1 MKEDRILLSH
11 GSGGKLSYNLT
22 KDLFLSNFNNS
33 YLEKLD
39 DGALLNIEGLKLAY
53 TTDSY
58 TVDPLFFKGG
68 NIGELAVYGTVN
80 DLAMCGATPLYL
92 SCSFIIEEGFSLSLL
107 EKIVLSMSE
116 ASVIARVDIVTG
128 DTKVVNRGA
137 ADKIFINTSGL
148 GIVKE
153 GVNISGSNAKV
164 GDVVILNG
172 PIGSHGIA
180 VLSEREGLKFGT
192 DIKSD
197 TAPLSSLVVDMLE
210 VSKDIHVLRDP
221 TRGGLSTSLNEIAL
235 SSKVD
240 VEINEGDI
248 PIQEE
253 VRAACEILGYDPLY
267 LANEGKLVAFVPSEI
282 APNILKKMRK
292 NRYGKESK
300 IIGRVVK
307 ESEGKVCRVVKESE
321 GKVCLNT
328 TIGGKRIVDMLTGEQ
343 LPRIC

>member
-11 GSGGKLSYNLT
+11 GSGGKLSFNLI
-22 KDLFLSNFNNS
+22 KKLFLSNFSNP
-33 YLEKLD
+33 YLKRLD
-39 DGALLNIEGLKLAY
+39 DGAVLNIEGLKLAY

-107 EKIVLSMSE
+107 EKIVLSMRA
-116 ASVIARVDIVTG
+116 ASAIAKVDIVTG
-128 DTKVVNRGA
+128 DTKVVNKGA
-137 ADKIFINTSGL
+137 ADKIFINTSGV
-148 GIVKE
+148 GIVEE

-164 GDVVILNG
+164 GDVVMING

-180 VLSEREGLKFGT
+180 VLSEREGLKFET
-192 DIKSD
+192 EIKSD
-197 TAPLSSLVVDMLE
+197 TAPLSSLVADMLE

-221 TRGGLSTSLNEIAL
+221 TRGGLATSLNEIAL

-240 VEINEGDI
+240 IEISEGDI

-267 LANEGKLVAFVPSEI
+267 LANEGKLVAFIPSEV
-282 APNILKKMRK
+282 APDMLKKTRENK
-292 NRYGKESK
+292 YGKESK
-300 IIGRVVK
+300 IIGRVIK
-307 ESEGKVCRVVKESE
+307 KSEGKVYI
-321 GKVCLNT
+321 NT
-328 TIGGKRIVDMLTGEQ
+328 GIGGKRIVDMLTGEQ

>member
-1 MKEDRILLSH
+1 MKEDKILLSH
-11 GSGGKLSYNLT
+11 GSGGKLSFNLI
-22 KDLFLSNFNNS
+22 KKLFLSNFNNP
-33 YLEKLD
+33 YLKRLD
-39 DGALLNIEGLKLAY
+39 DGAVLNIEGLKLAY

-107 EKIVLSMSE
+107 EKIVLSMRE
-116 ASVIARVDIVTG
+116 ASVVARVDIVTG

-137 ADKIFINTSGL
+137 ADKIFINTSGV

-164 GDVVILNG
+164 GDVVMING

-180 VLSEREGLKFGT
+180 VLSEREGLKFET
-192 DIKSD
+192 EIKSD
-197 TAPLSSLVVDMLE
+197 TAPLSSLVADMLE

-221 TRGGLSTSLNEIAL
+221 TRGGLSTTLNEIAL

-267 LANEGKLVAFVPSEI
+267 LANEGKLVAFIPSEI
-282 APNILKKMRK
+282 APDILKKMK
-292 NRYGKESK
+292 ENKYGKESK

-307 ESEGKVCRVVKESE
+307 KSEGKVY
-321 GKVCLNT
+321 LNT

>member
-11 GSGGKLSYNLT
+11 GSGGKLSFNLI
-22 KDLFLSNFNNS
+22 KKLFLSNFNNP
-33 YLEKLD
+33 YLKRLD
-39 DGALLNIEGLKLAY
+39 DGAVLNIEGLKLAY

-107 EKIVLSMSE
+107 EKIVLSMRE
-116 ASVIARVDIVTG
+116 ASVIARIDIVTG

-164 GDVVILNG
+164 GDVVIING

-180 VLSEREGLKFGT
+180 VLSEREGLKFET

-197 TAPLSSLVVDMLE
+197 TAPLSSLVADMLKA
-210 VSKDIHVLRDP
+210 SKDIHVLRDP
-221 TRGGLSTSLNEIAL
+221 TRGGLSTTLNEIAL
-235 SSKVD
+235 SSRLD
-240 VEINEGDI
+240 IEINESDI
-248 PIQEE
+248 SIQEE

-267 LANEGKLVAFVPSEI
+267 LANEGKLVAFIPSEI
-282 APNILKKMRK
+282 APDMLKKMK
-292 NRYGKESK
+292 ENKYGKESK

-307 ESEGKVCRVVKESE
+307 KSEGKVY
-321 GKVCLNT
+321 LNT

>member
-11 GSGGKLSYNLT
+11 GSGGKLSFNLI
-22 KDLFLSNFNNS
+22 KKLFLSNFNNP
-33 YLEKLD
+33 YLERLD
-39 DGALLNIEGLKLAY
+39 DGAVLNIEGLKLAY

-107 EKIVLSMSE
+107 EKIVLNMRK

-164 GDVVILNG
+164 GDVVIING

-180 VLSEREGLKFGT
+180 VLSEREGLKFET

-267 LANEGKLVAFVPSEI
+267 LANEGKLVAFIPSEI

-307 ESEGKVCRVVKESE
+307 ESEGKVY
-321 GKVCLNT
+321 LNT

>member
-11 GSGGKLSYNLT
+11 GSGGKLSFNLI
-22 KDLFLSNFNNS
+22 KKLFLSNFNNP
-33 YLEKLD
+33 YLKRLD
-39 DGALLNIEGLKLAY
+39 DGAVLNIEGLKLAY

-107 EKIVLSMSE
+107 EKIVLSMRA
-116 ASVIARVDIVTG
+116 ASVTAKVDIVTG
-128 DTKVVNRGA
+128 DTKVVNKGA
-137 ADKIFINTSGL
+137 ADKIFINTSGV

-164 GDVVILNG
+164 GDVVMING

-180 VLSEREGLKFGT
+180 VLSEREGLKFET
-192 DIKSD
+192 EIKSD
-197 TAPLSSLVVDMLE
+197 TAPLSSLVADMLE

-240 VEINEGDI
+240 VEINESDI

-267 LANEGKLVAFVPSEI
+267 LANEGKLVAFIPSEI
-282 APNILKKMRK
+282 APNMLKKMKK
-292 NRYGKESK
+292 NKYGKESK

-307 ESEGKVCRVVKESE
+307 KSEGKVY
-321 GKVCLNT
+321 LNT

>member
-1 MKEDRILLSH
+1 MKEDRVLLSH
-11 GSGGKLSYNLT
+11 GSGGKLSFNLI
-22 KDLFLSNFNNS
+22 KKLFLSNFNNP
-33 YLEKLD
+33 YLERLD
-39 DGALLNIEGLKLAY
+39 DGAVLNIEGLKLAY

-107 EKIVLSMSE
+107 EKIVLSMRE
-116 ASVIARVDIVTG
+116 ASVVARVDIVTG

-137 ADKIFINTSGL
+137 ADKIFINTSGV
-148 GIVKE
+148 GMVKE

-164 GDVVILNG
+164 GDVVMING
-172 PIGSHGIA
+172 PIGSHEIA
-180 VLSEREGLKFGT
+180 VLSEREGFKFET

-197 TAPLSSLVVDMLE
+197 TAPLSSLVADMLR
-210 VSKDIHVLRDP
+210 VNKDIHTLRDP
-221 TRGGLSTSLNEIAL
+221 TRGGLSTTLNEIAL
-235 SSKVD
+235 SSNVD
-240 VEINEGDI
+240 IEINEDDI

-267 LANEGKLVAFVPSEI
+267 LANEGKLVAFIPWEI
-282 APNILKKMRK
+282 ASDMLKKMKK
-292 NRYGKESK
+292 NKYGKESK

-307 ESEGKVCRVVKESE
+307 KSEGKVY
-321 GKVCLNT
+321 LNT

>member
-11 GSGGKLSYNLT
+11 GSGGKLSFNLI
-22 KDLFLSNFNNS
+22 KKLFLSNFNNP
-33 YLEKLD
+33 YLERLD
-39 DGALLNIEGLKLAY
+39 DGAVLNIKGLKLAY

-107 EKIVLSMSE
+107 EKIVLNMRK

-148 GIVKE
+148 GIVEE
-153 GVNISGSNAKV
+153 GVNVSGSNAKV

-192 DIKSD
+192 YIKSD

-267 LANEGKLVAFVPSEI
+267 LANEGKLVAFIPSEI

-307 ESEGKVCRVVKESE
+307 ESEGKVY
-321 GKVCLNT
+321 LNT

>member
-1 MKEDRILLSH
+1 MKEDKILLSH
-11 GSGGKLSYNLT
+11 GSGGKLSFNLI
-22 KDLFLSNFNNS
+22 KKLFLPNFNNP
-33 YLEKLD
+33 YLERLD
-39 DGALLNIEGLKLAY
+39 DGAVLNIEGLKLAY
-53 TTDSY
+53 TADSY

-80 DLAMCGATPLYL
+80 DLAMCGATPRYL

-107 EKIVLSMSE
+107 EKIVLSMRK
-116 ASVIARVDIVTG
+116 ASSVARVESATG
-128 DTKVVNRGA
+128 DTKGVNGGA
-137 ADKIFINTSGL
+137 ADKIFINTSGV

-164 GDVVILNG
+164 GDVVMING

-180 VLSEREGLKFGT
+180 VLSEREGLKFET
-192 DIKSD
+192 EIKSD
-197 TAPLSSLVVDMLE
+197 TAPLSSLVANMLE
-210 VSKDIHVLRDP
+210 FSKDIHVLRDP
-221 TRGGLSTSLNEIAL
+221 TRGGLSTTLNEIAL

-240 VEINEGDI
+240 IEINEGDI

-267 LANEGKLVAFVPSEI
+267 LANEGKLVAFIPSEI
-282 APNILKKMRK
+282 APDMLKKMK
-292 NRYGKESK
+292 ENKYGKESK
-300 IIGRVVK
+300 IIGRGVK
-307 ESEGKVCRVVKESE
+307 KSEGKVY
-321 GKVCLNT
+321 LNT

>member
-1 MKEDRILLSH
+1 MRK
-11 GSGGKLSYNLT
+11 
-22 KDLFLSNFNNS
+22 
-33 YLEKLD
+33 
-39 DGALLNIEGLKLAY
+39 
-53 TTDSY
+53 
-58 TVDPLFFKGG
+58 
-68 NIGELAVYGTVN
+68 
-80 DLAMCGATPLYL
+80 
-92 SCSFIIEEGFSLSLL
+92 
-107 EKIVLSMSE
+107 

-137 ADKIFINTSGL
+137 ADKIFINTSGI
-148 GIVKE
+148 GIVEE
-153 GVNISGSNAKV
+153 GVNVSGSNAKV

-267 LANEGKLVAFVPSEI
+267 LANEGKLVAFIPSEI

-307 ESEGKVCRVVKESE
+307 ESEGKVY
-321 GKVCLNT
+321 LNT

>member
-1 MKEDRILLSH
+1 MNEDRILLSH
-11 GSGGKLSYNLT
+11 GSGGKLSFDLI
-22 KDLFLSNFNNS
+22 KKLFLSNFNNP

-39 DGALLNIEGLKLAY
+39 DGAVLNIEGLKLAY

-68 NIGELAVYGTVN
+68 DIGKLAVYGTVN
-80 DLAMCGATPLYL
+80 DLAICGATPLYL

-107 EKIVLSMSE
+107 EKIVLSMRT
-116 ASVIARVDIVTG
+116 ASAIAKVDIVTG
-128 DTKVVNRGA
+128 DTKVVNKGA
-137 ADKIFINTSGL
+137 ADKIFINTSGV
-148 GIVKE
+148 GIVEE

-164 GDVVILNG
+164 GDVVMING

-180 VLSEREGLKFGT
+180 VLSEREGLKFEADT
-192 DIKSD
+192 KSD
-197 TAPLSSLVVDMLE
+197 TAPLSSLVADMLE

-221 TRGGLSTSLNEIAL
+221 TRGGLSTTLNEIAL

-240 VEINEGDI
+240 VEISEGDI

-267 LANEGKLVAFVPSEI
+267 LANEGKLVAFIPSEI
-282 APNILKKMRK
+282 APDILKKMK
-292 NRYGKESK
+292 ENKYGKESK

-307 ESEGKVCRVVKESE
+307 KSEGKVY
-321 GKVCLNT
+321 LDT
-328 TIGGKRIVDMLTGEQ
+328 IIGGKRIVDMLTGEQ

>member
-1 MKEDRILLSH
+1 MKEDKILLSH
-11 GSGGKLSYNLT
+11 GSGGKLSFNLI
-22 KDLFLSNFNNS
+22 KKLFLSNFNNP
-33 YLEKLD
+33 YLERLD
-39 DGALLNIEGLKLAY
+39 DGAVLNIEGLKLAY

-107 EKIVLSMSE
+107 EKIVLSMRE
-116 ASVIARVDIVTG
+116 ASVVARVDIVTG

-137 ADKIFINTSGL
+137 ADKIFINTSGV
-148 GIVKE
+148 GIVE
-153 GVNISGSNAKV
+153 DGVNISGSNAKV
-164 GDVVILNG
+164 GDVVIING

-180 VLSEREGLKFGT
+180 VLSEREGLKFET
-192 DIKSD
+192 EIKSD
-197 TAPLSSLVVDMLE
+197 TAPLSSLVADMLE
-210 VSKDIHVLRDP
+210 ISKDIHVLRDP
-221 TRGGLSTSLNEIAL
+221 TRGGLSTTLNEIAL

-240 VEINEGDI
+240 VEMNEGDI

-267 LANEGKLVAFVPSEI
+267 LANEGKVVAFVPSEV
-282 APNILKKMRK
+282 APEVFKKMRK
-292 NRYGKESK
+292 NKYGEESK
-300 IIGRVVK
+300 IIGKVVRK
-307 ESEGKVCRVVKESE
+307 SEGKVF
-321 GKVCLNT
+321 LNT

-343 LPRIC
+343 LPRMC

>member
-1 MKEDRILLSH
+1 MKEDKILLSH
-11 GSGGKLSYNLT
+11 GSGGKLSFNLI
-22 KDLFLSNFNNS
+22 KKLVLPNFNNP
-33 YLEKLD
+33 YLKRLD
-39 DGALLNIEGLKLAY
+39 DGAILDIEGLKLAY

-92 SCSFIIEEGFSLSLL
+92 SCSFIIEEGFSLNLL
-107 EKIVLSMSE
+107 EKIVLSMKA
-116 ASVIARVDIVTG
+116 ASAIAKVDIVTG
-128 DTKVVNRGA
+128 DTKVVNKGA
-137 ADKIFINTSGL
+137 ADKIFINTSGV

-164 GDVVILNG
+164 GDVVMING

-180 VLSEREGLKFGT
+180 VLSEREGLKFET
-192 DIKSD
+192 EIKSD
-197 TAPLSSLVVDMLE
+197 TAPLSSLVADVLE

-221 TRGGLSTSLNEIAL
+221 TRGGLATTLNEIAL

-240 VEINEGDI
+240 VEINEGNI

-267 LANEGKLVAFVPSEI
+267 LANEGKVVAFVPSEV
-282 APNILKKMRK
+282 ATEVFKKMRK
-292 NRYGKESK
+292 NKYGKESK
-300 IIGRVVK
+300 IIGRVVRK
-307 ESEGKVCRVVKESE
+307 SEGKVY
-321 GKVCLNT
+321 LNT
-328 TIGGKRIVDMLTGEQ
+328 IIGGKRIIDMLTGEQ

>member
-1 MKEDRILLSH
+1 MKEDKILLNH
-11 GSGGKLSYNLT
+11 GSGGKLSFNLI
-22 KDLFLSNFNNS
+22 KKLFLPNFNNP
-33 YLEKLD
+33 YLKRLD
-39 DGALLNIEGLKLAY
+39 DGAVLNIEGLKLAY

-107 EKIVLSMSE
+107 EKIVLSMRA
-116 ASVIARVDIVTG
+116 ASAIAKVDIVTG
-128 DTKVVNRGA
+128 DTKVVNKGA
-137 ADKIFINTSGL
+137 VDKIFINTSGV
-148 GIVKE
+148 GMVKK

-164 GDVVILNG
+164 GDVVMING

-180 VLSEREGLKFGT
+180 VLSEREGLKFET
-192 DIKSD
+192 EIKSD
-197 TAPLSSLVVDMLE
+197 TTPLSSLVADMLE

-221 TRGGLSTSLNEIAL
+221 TRGGLSTTLNEIAL

-282 APNILKKMRK
+282 APEVFKKMRK
-292 NRYGKESK
+292 SKYGKESK
-300 IIGRVVK
+300 IIGRVARK
-307 ESEGKVCRVVKESE
+307 SEGKVY
-321 GKVCLNT
+321 LNT
-328 TIGGKRIVDMLTGEQ
+328 GIGGKRIVDMLTGEQ

>member
-11 GSGGKLSYNLT
+11 GSGGKLSFNLI
-22 KDLFLSNFNNS
+22 KKLFLSNFNNP
-33 YLEKLD
+33 YLKRLD
-39 DGALLNIEGLKLAY
+39 DGAVLNIKGLKLAY

-107 EKIVLSMSE
+107 EKIVLSMRE

-137 ADKIFINTSGL
+137 ADKIFINTSGV
-148 GIVKE
+148 GMVKE
-153 GVNISGSNAKV
+153 GVNISGNNAKV
-164 GDVVILNG
+164 EDVVMING
-172 PIGSHGIA
+172 PIGSHEIA
-180 VLSEREGLKFGT
+180 VLSEREGLKFET

-197 TAPLSSLVVDMLE
+197 TAPLSSLVADMLK

-221 TRGGLSTSLNEIAL
+221 TRGGLSTTLNEISL

-267 LANEGKLVAFVPSEI
+267 LANEGKLVAFIPSEI
-282 APNILKKMRK
+282 ALDMLKKMK
-292 NRYGKESK
+292 ENKYGKESK

-307 ESEGKVCRVVKESE
+307 KSEGKVY
-321 GKVCLNT
+321 LNT

>member
-1 MKEDRILLSH
+1 MKEDKILLSH
-11 GSGGKLSYNLT
+11 GSGGKLSFNLI
-22 KDLFLSNFNNS
+22 KKLFLSNFNNP
-33 YLEKLD
+33 YLKRLD
-39 DGALLNIEGLKLAY
+39 DGAVLNIEGLKLAY

-107 EKIVLSMSE
+107 EKIVLSMRA
-116 ASVIARVDIVTG
+116 ASAIAKVDIVTG
-128 DTKVVNRGA
+128 DTKVVNKGA
-137 ADKIFINTSGL
+137 ADKIFINTSGV

-164 GDVVILNG
+164 GDVVIING
-172 PIGSHGIA
+172 SIGSHGIA
-180 VLSEREGLKFGT
+180 VLSEREGLKFET
-192 DIKSD
+192 EIKSD
-197 TAPLSSLVVDMLE
+197 TAPLSSLVKDMLE
-210 VSKDIHVLRDP
+210 VSKDIHALRDP

-240 VEINEGDI
+240 IEINESDI

-267 LANEGKLVAFVPSEI
+267 LANEGKVVAFVPSEI
-282 APNILKKMRK
+282 APEVFKKMK
-292 NRYGKESK
+292 ENKYGKESK

-307 ESEGKVCRVVKESE
+307 KSEGKVY
-321 GKVCLNT
+321 LNT

>member
-1 MKEDRILLSH
+1 MKEDKILLSH
-11 GSGGKLSYNLT
+11 GSGGKLSFDLI
-22 KDLFLSNFNNS
+22 KKLFLPNFNNL
-33 YLEKLD
+33 YLERLD
-39 DGALLNIEGLKLAY
+39 DGAVLNIEGLKLAY

-107 EKIVLSMSE
+107 KKIILGMRE

-128 DTKVVNRGA
+128 DTKVVNKGA

-164 GDVVILNG
+164 GDIVMING

-180 VLSEREGLKFGT
+180 VLSERESLKFET

-197 TAPLSSLVVDMLE
+197 TSPLSSLVADILE
-210 VSKDIHVLRDP
+210 VSKDIHTLRDP
-221 TRGGLSTSLNEIAL
+221 TRGGLATTLNEIAL

-240 VEINEGDI
+240 IEINEGDI

-267 LANEGKLVAFVPSEI
+267 LANEGKVVVFVPSEI
-282 APNILKKMRK
+282 ATEVFKKMRK
-292 NRYGKESK
+292 NKYGKESK
-300 IIGRVVK
+300 IIGRVVRK
-307 ESEGKVCRVVKESE
+307 SQGKVY
-321 GKVCLNT
+321 LNT
-328 TIGGKRIVDMLTGEQ
+328 IIGGKRIVDMLTGEQ

>member
-1 MKEDRILLSH
+1 MKEDKILLNH
-11 GSGGKLSYNLT
+11 GSGGKLSFNLI
-22 KDLFLSNFNNS
+22 KKLFLPNFNNP
-33 YLEKLD
+33 YLERLD
-39 DGALLNIEGLKLAY
+39 DGAVLNIEGLKLAY

-107 EKIVLSMSE
+107 EKIVLSMRE
-116 ASVIARVDIVTG
+116 ASVVARVDIVTG

-137 ADKIFINTSGL
+137 ADKIFINTSGV
-148 GIVKE
+148 GMVKK

-164 GDVVILNG
+164 GDVIMING

-180 VLSEREGLKFGT
+180 VLSEREGLKFET

-197 TAPLSSLVVDMLE
+197 TAPLSSLVSDMLE
-210 VSKDIHVLRDP
+210 VNKDIHVLRDP
-221 TRGGLSTSLNEIAL
+221 TRGGLSTTLNEIAL
-235 SSKVD
+235 FSKVD
-240 VEINEGDI
+240 IEINEGDI

-267 LANEGKLVAFVPSEI
+267 LANEGKLVAFIPSEI
-282 APNILKKMRK
+282 APDMLKKMK
-292 NRYGKESK
+292 ENKYGKESR

-307 ESEGKVCRVVKESE
+307 KSEGKVY
-321 GKVCLNT
+321 LNT
-328 TIGGKRIVDMLTGEQ
+328 GIGGKRIVDMLTGEQ

>member
-11 GSGGKLSYNLT
+11 GSGGKLSFNLI
-22 KDLFLSNFNNS
+22 KKLFLSNFNNP
-33 YLEKLD
+33 YLKRLD
-39 DGALLNIEGLKLAY
+39 DGAVLNIEGLKLAY

-80 DLAMCGATPLYL
+80 DLAMCGSTPLYL

-107 EKIVLSMSE
+107 EKIVLSMRA
-116 ASVIARVDIVTG
+116 ASVTAKVDIVTG
-128 DTKVVNRGA
+128 DTKVVNKGA
-137 ADKIFINTSGL
+137 ADKIFINTSGV
-148 GIVKE
+148 GIVEE

-164 GDVVILNG
+164 GDVVMING

-180 VLSEREGLKFGT
+180 VLSEREGLKFET
-192 DIKSD
+192 EIKSD
-197 TAPLSSLVVDMLE
+197 TAPLSSLVADMLE

-240 VEINEGDI
+240 IEISEGDI
-248 PIQEE
+248 PIREE

-267 LANEGKLVAFVPSEI
+267 LANEGKLVAFIPSEI
-282 APNILKKMRK
+282 APDMLKKMKK
-292 NRYGKESK
+292 NKYGKESK

-307 ESEGKVCRVVKESE
+307 KSEGRVY
-321 GKVCLNT
+321 LNT

>member
-1 MKEDRILLSH
+1 MEEKKILLSH

-307 ESEGKVCRVVKESE
+307 ESEGKVY
-321 GKVCLNT
+321 LNT
-328 TIGGKRIVDMLTGEQ
+328 TIGGKRIIDMLTGEQ

>member
-1 MKEDRILLSH
+1 MKEDKILLSH
-11 GSGGKLSYNLT
+11 GSGGKLSFNLI
-22 KDLFLSNFNNS
+22 KKLFLSNFNNP
-33 YLEKLD
+33 YLKRLD
-39 DGALLNIEGLKLAY
+39 DGAVLNIEGLKLAY

-80 DLAMCGATPLYL
+80 DLSMCGATPLYL

-107 EKIVLSMSE
+107 EKIVLSMKE
-116 ASVIARVDIVTG
+116 ASVVARVDIVTG

-137 ADKIFINTSGL
+137 ADKIFVNTSGV

-164 GDVVILNG
+164 GDVVMING

-180 VLSEREGLKFGT
+180 VLSEREGLKFET
-192 DIKSD
+192 EIKSD
-197 TAPLSSLVVDMLE
+197 TAPLSSLVADMLE

-221 TRGGLSTSLNEIAL
+221 TRGGLSTTLNEIAL

-240 VEINEGDI
+240 IEINEGDI

-267 LANEGKLVAFVPSEI
+267 LANEGKLVAFIPSEI
-282 APNILKKMRK
+282 VSDILKKMKK
-292 NRYGKESK
+292 NKYGKKSK

-307 ESEGKVCRVVKESE
+307 KSEGKVY
-321 GKVCLNT
+321 LNT

>member
-1 MKEDRILLSH
+1 MKEDRVLLSH
-11 GSGGKLSYNLT
+11 GSGGKLSFNLI
-22 KDLFLSNFNNS
+22 KKLFLSNFNNP
-33 YLEKLD
+33 YLKRLD
-39 DGALLNIEGLKLAY
+39 DGAVLNIEGLKLAY

-80 DLAMCGATPLYL
+80 DLAMCGAAPLYL

-107 EKIVLSMSE
+107 EKIVLSMRE
-116 ASVIARVDIVTG
+116 ATVVARVDIVTG
-128 DTKVVNRGA
+128 DTKVVNKGA
-137 ADKIFINTSGL
+137 ADKIFINTSGV

-153 GVNISGSNAKV
+153 GVNISGSNAKL
-164 GDVVILNG
+164 GDVVMING
-172 PIGSHGIA
+172 PIGNHGIA
-180 VLSEREGLKFGT
+180 VLSEREGLKFET
-192 DIKSD
+192 EIKSD
-197 TAPLSSLVVDMLE
+197 TAPLSSLVADMLE

-221 TRGGLSTSLNEIAL
+221 TRGGLSTTLNEIAL

-240 VEINEGDI
+240 IEINESDI
-248 PIQEE
+248 PIQED

-267 LANEGKLVAFVPSEI
+267 LANEGKLVAFIPSKI
-282 APNILKKMRK
+282 AHDILKKMK
-292 NRYGKESK
+292 ENKYGKESK

-307 ESEGKVCRVVKESE
+307 KSEGKVY
-321 GKVCLNT
+321 LNT

>member
-1 MKEDRILLSH
+1 MEEKKILLSH
-11 GSGGKLSYNLT
+11 GSGGKLSFNLI
-22 KDLFLSNFNNS
+22 KKLVLPNFNNP
-33 YLEKLD
+33 YLKRLD
-39 DGALLNIEGLKLAY
+39 DGAILDIKGLKLAY

-107 EKIVLSMSE
+107 EKIVLSMRE
-116 ASVIARVDIVTG
+116 ALAIAKVDIVTG
-128 DTKVVNRGA
+128 DTKVVNKGA
-137 ADKIFINTSGL
+137 ADKIFINTSGV
-148 GIVKE
+148 GIVEE

-164 GDVVILNG
+164 GDVVIING

-180 VLSEREGLKFGT
+180 VLSEREGLKFET

-197 TAPLSSLVVDMLE
+197 TAPLSSLVADMLE
-210 VSKDIHVLRDP
+210 ISKDIHVLRDP
-221 TRGGLSTSLNEIAL
+221 TRGGLSTTLNEIAL

-267 LANEGKLVAFVPSEI
+267 LANEGKLVAFIPSEI
-282 APNILKKMRK
+282 VPDIMKKMRK
-292 NRYGKESK
+292 NKYGKESK
-300 IIGRVVK
+300 IIGRVARK
-307 ESEGKVCRVVKESE
+307 SEGKVY
-321 GKVCLNT
+321 LNT
-328 TIGGKRIVDMLTGEQ
+328 GIGGKRIVDMLTGEQ

>member
-1 MKEDRILLSH
+1 MKEKKILLSH
-11 GSGGKLSYNLT
+11 GSGGKLSFNLI
-22 KDLFLSNFNNS
+22 KKLVLPNFNNP
-33 YLEKLD
+33 YLKRLD
-39 DGALLNIEGLKLAY
+39 DGAILNIEGLKLAY

-68 NIGELAVYGTVN
+68 NIGELAIYGTVN

-107 EKIVLSMSE
+107 EKIVLSMKA
-116 ASVIARVDIVTG
+116 ASAIAKVDIVTG
-128 DTKVVNRGA
+128 DTKVVNKGA
-137 ADKIFINTSGL
+137 ADKIFINTSGV
-148 GIVKE
+148 GIVRK

-164 GDVVILNG
+164 GDVVIING

-180 VLSEREGLKFGT
+180 VLSEREGLKFET
-192 DIKSD
+192 EIKSD
-197 TAPLSSLVVDMLE
+197 TAPLSSLVADMLK

-221 TRGGLSTSLNEIAL
+221 TRGGLSTTLNEIAL

-240 VEINEGDI
+240 IEINESDI

-267 LANEGKLVAFVPSEI
+267 LANEGKLVAFMPSEI
-282 APNILKKMRK
+282 AHDILKKMRK
-292 NRYGKESK
+292 NKYGKESK
-300 IIGRVVK
+300 IIGKAVK
-307 ESEGKVCRVVKESE
+307 KSEGKVY
-321 GKVCLNT
+321 LNT
-328 TIGGKRIVDMLTGEQ
+328 NIGGTRIVDMLTGEQ

>member
-11 GSGGKLSYNLT
+11 GSGGKLSFNLI
-22 KDLFLSNFNNS
+22 KKLFLPNFNNPH
-33 YLEKLD
+33 LKKLD
-39 DGALLNIEGLKLAY
+39 DGAVLNIEGLKLAY

-68 NIGELAVYGTVN
+68 DIGELAVYGTIN
-80 DLAMCGATPLYL
+80 DLTMCGATPLYL

-107 EKIVLSMSE
+107 EKIVLSMRA
-116 ASVIARVDIVTG
+116 ASAIAKVDIVTG
-128 DTKVVNRGA
+128 DTKVVNKGA
-137 ADKIFINTSGL
+137 ADKIFINTSGV
-148 GIVKE
+148 GIVEE

-164 GDVVILNG
+164 GDVIIING
-172 PIGSHGIA
+172 PIGSHEIA
-180 VLSEREGLKFGT
+180 VLSEREGLKFET

-197 TAPLSSLVVDMLE
+197 TAPLSSLVADMLE

-221 TRGGLSTSLNEIAL
+221 TRGGLSTTLNEIAL

-240 VEINEGDI
+240 VEINESDI

-267 LANEGKLVAFVPSEI
+267 LANEGKVVAFVPSEV
-282 APNILKKMRK
+282 APEVFNKMRK
-292 NRYGKESK
+292 NKYGKESK

-307 ESEGKVCRVVKESE
+307 KSEGKVY
-321 GKVCLNT
+321 LNT
-328 TIGGKRIVDMLTGEQ
+328 IIGGKRIVDMLTGEQ

>member
-1 MKEDRILLSH
+1 MKEDKILLSH
-11 GSGGKLSYNLT
+11 GSGGKLSFNLI
-22 KDLFLSNFNNS
+22 KKLFLSNFNNP
-33 YLEKLD
+33 YLERLD
-39 DGALLNIEGLKLAY
+39 DGAVLNIEGLKLAY

-107 EKIVLSMSE
+107 EKIVLSMKA

-128 DTKVVNRGA
+128 DTKVVNKGA
-137 ADKIFINTSGL
+137 ADKIFINTSGV

-164 GDVVILNG
+164 GDVVMING

-180 VLSEREGLKFGT
+180 VLSEREGLKFET
-192 DIKSD
+192 EIKSD
-197 TAPLSSLVVDMLE
+197 TSPLSSLVADMLE

-221 TRGGLSTSLNEIAL
+221 TRGGLSTTLNEIAL

-240 VEINEGDI
+240 IEISEGDI

-253 VRAACEILGYDPLY
+253 VRAVCEILGYDPLY
-267 LANEGKLVAFVPSEI
+267 LANEGKLVAFIPSEI
-282 APNILKKMRK
+282 TPDMLKKMK
-292 NRYGKESK
+292 ENKYGKESK

-307 ESEGKVCRVVKESE
+307 KSEGKVY
-321 GKVCLNT
+321 LNT

>member
-11 GSGGKLSYNLT
+11 GSGGKLSFNLI
-22 KDLFLSNFNNS
+22 KKLFLSNFNNP
-33 YLEKLD
+33 YLERLD
-39 DGALLNIEGLKLAY
+39 DGAVLNIEGLKLAY

-107 EKIVLSMSE
+107 EKIVLSMRA
-116 ASVIARVDIVTG
+116 ASAIAKVDIVTG
-128 DTKVVNRGA
+128 DTKVVNKRA
-137 ADKIFINTSGL
+137 ADKIFINTSGV
-148 GIVKE
+148 GIVEE

-164 GDVVILNG
+164 GDIVMING

-180 VLSEREGLKFGT
+180 VLSEREGLKFET

-197 TAPLSSLVVDMLE
+197 TAPLSSLVKDMLE

-240 VEINEGDI
+240 VEISEGDI

-267 LANEGKLVAFVPSEI
+267 LANEGKLVAFIPSEI
-282 APNILKKMRK
+282 ASDMLKKMK
-292 NRYGKESK
+292 GNKYGKESK

-307 ESEGKVCRVVKESE
+307 KSEGKVY
-321 GKVCLNT
+321 LNT

>member
-1 MKEDRILLSH
+1 MKEDKILLSH
-11 GSGGKLSYNLT
+11 GSGGKLSFNLI
-22 KDLFLSNFNNS
+22 KKLVLPNFNNP
-33 YLEKLD
+33 YLKRLD
-39 DGALLNIEGLKLAY
+39 DGAILDIEGLKLAY

-107 EKIVLSMSE
+107 EKIVLSMRA
-116 ASVIARVDIVTG
+116 ASAIAKVDIVTG

-137 ADKIFINTSGL
+137 ADKIFINTSGI
-148 GIVKE
+148 GIVKKE
-153 GVNISGSNAKV
+153 INISGSNAKV
-164 GDVVILNG
+164 GDIVIING

-180 VLSEREGLKFGT
+180 VLSEREGLKFET
-192 DIKSD
+192 EIKSD
-197 TAPLSSLVVDMLE
+197 TAPLSSLVADMLK

-221 TRGGLSTSLNEIAL
+221 TRGGLSTTLNEIAL

-240 VEINEGDI
+240 IEINESDI

-267 LANEGKLVAFVPSEI
+267 LANEGKLVAFMPSEI
-282 APNILKKMRK
+282 APDIFKKMRQSK
-292 NRYGKESK
+292 YGKESK
-300 IIGRVVK
+300 IIGRVVRK
-307 ESEGKVCRVVKESE
+307 SEGKVY
-321 GKVCLNT
+321 LNT
-328 TIGGKRIVDMLTGEQ
+328 IIGGKRVVDMLTGEQ